1 MVGKLAVVCLQI
13 VAGAHNV
20 GDLGVVAHSEGGVV
34 EVLLDSTD
42 STVHV
47 LVNNLVETT
56 QERSTIE
63 ALGRYR
69 TNDLVRLRDDTVGMI
84 IRLSAATAH
93 LLIPGE
99 DFAKLPDRSGGLGQ
113 SSCPTAR
120 SLTSPPRC
128 ATSLKA
134 QRLLLRTVGPLIVL
148 ATGYVFSS
156 F

>member
-93 LLIPGE
+93 LLIPGC
-99 DFAKLPDRSGGLGQ
+99 LLY
-113 SSCPTAR
+113 
-120 SLTSPPRC
+120 TSD
-128 ATSLKA
+128 AA
-134 QRLLLRTVGPLIVL
+134 DE
-148 ATGYVFSS
+148 
-156 F
+156 